1 MKSLRSHFLQ
11 ANEYRANRLKEIKL
25 RVSPGSVLFHRPEA
39 YQDIFNY
46 KANVKKQKTYDA
58 WGRREGDTNTG
69 TPGTV
74 TDVAI
79 HSRKRKILNTVL
91 TDRSVRS
98 APLQ

>member
-1 MKSLRSHFLQ
+1 M
-11 ANEYRANRLKEIKL
+11 
-25 RVSPGSVLFHRPEA
+25 
-39 YQDIFNY
+39 
-46 KANVKKQKTYDA
+46 KKQKTYDA
-58 WGRREGDTNTG
+58 WGRREGDANTG